1 LANKKP
7 TTVWVKGQSGNPK
20 GRPPKGQAFA
30 DLLHEL
36 LEEDRNGKTTRRVI
50 CEKVVEHAVKGD
62 MHAIQWVVDR
72 TDGKL
77 KDEHTGELIVRVL
90 RDRAG

>member
-1 LANKKP
+1 V
-7 TTVWVKGQSGNPK
+7 TFVKGVSGNPG
-20 GRPPKGQAFA
+20 GRPK
-30 DLLHEL
+30 
-36 LEEDRNGKTTRRVI
+36 GKTFGSILAEVLDSSTDGDTRTVR
-50 CEKVVEHAVKGD
+50 EKIVSVAVGMALD
-62 MHAIQWVVDR
+62 GNLPAIQWVVDR